1 MKQMRR
7 AAFLL
12 LIAVLICT
20 LTAPALAG
28 NMFLNI
34 GTFTNHENASFVNN
48 GTFENNGAVINSG
61 SFNNNKVFC
70 GTGSLHIGSKGRY
83 ENGENASFLLDSVT
97 ADVGAT
103 ATGISVNSAAYQVT
117 VIKEG
122 GWPYYKL
129 STPAS
134 MADQTFS
141 IEIYGTSEA
150 SFRTGGFSPGILM
163 PFGEVD
169 AGTYT
174 LARIWKGTA
183 FDSASLVA
191 ENIKLDKPVTVKMD
205 EGNNFPLSNLPTVT
219 RMRGTD
225 SNGNSYWEYAL
236 QFSEQTFSGYT
247 YCLVW
252 EKNDKKNY
260 MNLGESN
267 RGTWPGTDAYMFK
280 QVTLRAAKVTD
291 AETGLTLELSKESGT
306 ISVVDSTT
314 TSGTSGIL
322 YATSISS
329 SNEGTTVTGQ
339 INGGESQTYTL
350 ASGVTLPETSII
362 QYKPY
367 CVWYSSNTI
376 TAIGSSDEQPVTK
389 TAYKYESDTHT
400 LKTRAD
406 GAESYQIS
414 ESATFYMI
422 KNHNVESIETLN
434 ITQDSTVYLV
444 LNDTNVTAVYYEVS
458 ETHPHP

>member
-48 GTFENNGAVINSG
+48 GTFLNNGAVINSG

-83 ENGENASFLLDSVT
+83 ENGENASFSLDSVT

-117 VIKEG
+117 VINKG
-122 GWPYYKL
+122 GWPYYEL

-134 MADQTFS
+134 MADQKFS
-141 IEIYGTSEA
+141 IEIYGTSAA

-163 PFGEVD
+163 PFGKVD

-174 LARIWKGTA
+174 RARIWKGTA
-183 FDSASLVA
+183 FNSASLVA
-191 ENIKLDKPVTVKMD
+191 ENIELDKPVTVTMD

-252 EKNDKKNY
+252 EENGKKKRNCSAGS
-260 MNLGESN
+260 L
-267 RGTWPGTDAYMFK
+267 PPDD
-280 QVTLRAAKVTD
+280 LRM
-291 AETGLTLELSKESGT
+291 
-306 ISVVDSTT
+306 
-314 TSGTSGIL
+314 
-322 YATSISS
+322 
-329 SNEGTTVTGQ
+329 
-339 INGGESQTYTL
+339 
-350 ASGVTLPETSII
+350 P
-362 QYKPY
+362 
-367 CVWYSSNTI
+367 
-376 TAIGSSDEQPVTK
+376 
-389 TAYKYESDTHT
+389 
-400 LKTRAD
+400 R
-406 GAESYQIS
+406 
-414 ESATFYMI
+414 
-422 KNHNVESIETLN
+422 
-434 ITQDSTVYLV
+434 
-444 LNDTNVTAVYYEVS
+444 
-458 ETHPHP
+458 